1 MTTELLQLV
10 VLATI
15 LWLVAASLY
24 VWRKYD
30 EKPAAPE
37 PTQESKD
44 EDFI

>member
-1 MTTELLQLV
+1 MTTELLQLI

-15 LWLVAASLY
+15 LWLVAASIY

-30 EKPAAPE
+30 EKPSAPE
-37 PTQESKD
+37 ITHESKD